1 MAHAGGGDASS
12 ADPSVA
18 TGWEG
23 SVEEEGGPP
32 LPGAGLGLFGAYSP
46 VQGPPRG
53 MMRPAGTPPSTPPGE
68 GIPWPRTP
76 ATGETPWNALRSNMD
91 AKMAELRAEKAEAAA
106 RALEEMSALRERVG
120 QAESARDMLAAK
132 LEAARDKMGTL
143 GQQHASRMEV
153 MEMAK
158 QATDR
163 ELDAARREVAALRSK
178 LAVAERDHDALERA
192 RAEIERLK
200 MQIAQEPGTIAAN
213 ESYIDAITRIAEL
226 EDALADAKI
235 SEERESEEREASH
248 RTSGRADSP
257 GMRAQLAGLVQEA
270 EAAAERA
277 VELGARLKASES
289 ATLSLREELRQSQE
303 AGEALS
309 AEVEALRRAAQ
320 GPHRPG
326 GPPKTPGPV
335 RDAYRAENE
344 ALLAENAAV
353 KDEIE
358 AVRAENK
365 VLRESVA
372 QREAEARSVNSASA
386 GAGSPPVEGED
397 AGGAGGVELL
407 ERELQAS
414 SEAIEAARAENALL
428 RQALQRAEAR
438 IPSPAAAAA
447 AAAAAALEKPATS
460 ADAQDGSVQVM
471 EQQLMASSK
480 VIEALMTEN
489 IDMMATLN
497 KQSNQLALLKAQL
510 DDVQPDAPRLR
521 SSAIREPPSSSD
533 ADVLGGDFV
542 DDYGRHPARRG
553 VVSIAVEGSD
563 DEEEALPSPAVFRG
577 QSQGAGVLPGGQAA
591 GAAAAA
597 AAVVPLASASGSG
610 MATPPR
616 GIPDQGDDGEPPADA
631 KPRRRGPLTFLYGYI
646 AGDDK
651 TQKARMEV

>member
-1 MAHAGGGDASS
+1 MRCGR
-12 ADPSVA
+12 
-18 TGWEG
+18 TWT
-23 SVEEEGGPP
+23 
-32 LPGAGLGLFGAYSP
+32 
-46 VQGPPRG
+46 PRWQSCAQK
-53 MMRPAGTPPSTPPGE
+53 RPRRPPG
-68 GIPWPRTP
+68 
-76 ATGETPWNALRSNMD
+76 
-91 AKMAELRAEKAEAAA
+91 
-106 RALEEMSALRERVG
+106 ALEEMSALRERVG

-163 ELDAARREVAALRSK
+163 ELDAARREIAALRSK
-178 LAVAERDHDALERA
+178 LAVAERDHGALERA

-226 EDALADAKI
+226 EDALADAKV
-235 SEERESEEREASH
+235 SDEGESEEREASH
-248 RTSGRADSP
+248 WTSGRADSP

-303 AGEALS
+303 AEEALS

-372 QREAEARSVNSASA
+372 QREAEARSASRASA
-386 GAGSPPVEGED
+386 GAGSPPVEGEE

-438 IPSPAAAAA
+438 SPSAAAAA
-447 AAAAAALEKPATS
+447 AAAAAEKPATS
-460 ADAQDGSVQVM
+460 ADAQNGSVQVM

-510 DDVQPDAPRLR
+510 DDVKPDAPRLR
-521 SSAIREPPSSSD
+521 SFAIGEPPSSSD

-542 DDYGRHPARRG
+542 DDYGRRPARRG

-563 DEEEALPSPAVFRG
+563 DDEEALPSPAVFRG
-577 QSQGAGVLPGGQAA
+577 QSKGGAGVLSGGLAA

-597 AAVVPLASASGSG
+597 VLPAASASGSG
-610 MATPPR
+610 IATPPR
-616 GIPDQGDDGEPPADA
+616 GNPDQGDDGEPPADA

-651 TQKARMEV
+651 TQKARMEA